1 MHTSD
6 FTSFASPLD
15 DFFQRYIPRDHEKTL
30 RNSFIQAVAL
40 GTVGGIFF
48 GLYYVYNILEP
59 FCVPLLWAFLSGTW
73 LLVYSSEKHKQKNPH
88 FSMTPHP
95 HE

>member
-40 GTVGGIFF
+40 GTVGGIFV

-59 FCVPLLWAFLSGTW
+59 FCVPLLWAFLSGTRVN
-73 LLVYSSEKHKQKNPH
+73 VYSSNKAKFEN
-88 FSMTPHP
+88 
-95 HE
+95 